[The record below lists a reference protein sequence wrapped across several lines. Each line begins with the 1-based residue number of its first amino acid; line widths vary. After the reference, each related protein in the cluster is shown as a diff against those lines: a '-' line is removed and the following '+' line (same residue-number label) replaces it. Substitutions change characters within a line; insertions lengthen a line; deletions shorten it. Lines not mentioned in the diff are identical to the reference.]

1 MLTGETRNG
10 IDGIWTILWTEG
22 STNPLTNIE
31 QITYLLFMKNL
42 DEIEL
47 AKEEDGELLGIKV
60 ESIFPTDKQHYRWSK
75 FKNLPAQD
83 MYRLVSEEIFPFIQN
98 LQGDEGDTAFSRYM
112 KDARFLIK
120 SIKSKN
126 ESLVCCLEQ

>member
-10 IDGIWTILWTEG
+10 IDGIWPTLWTEG

-47 AKEEDGELLGIKV
+47 AKEEDGELLGMKV
-60 ESIFPTDKQHYRWSK
+60 ESIFPADKQHYRWSK
-75 FKNLPAQD
+75 FKNLPAQE
-83 MYRLVSEEIFPFIQN
+83 MFRLVSEEIFPFIQN

-112 KDARFLIK
+112 KDARFLI
-120 SIKSKN
+120 
-126 ESLVCCLEQ
+126 

>member
-1 MLTGETRNG
+1 MLTGETRNR

-47 AKEEDGELLGIKV
+47 AKEEDGELLGMKV
-60 ESIFPTDKQHYRWSK
+60 ESIFPADKQHYRWSK

-83 MYRLVSEEIFPFIQN
+83 IYRLVSEEIFPFIQN

-112 KDARFLIK
+112 KDARFLI
-120 SIKSKN
+120 
-126 ESLVCCLEQ
+126 

>member
-1 MLTGETRNG
+1 MLTGETRNR
-10 IDGIWTILWTEG
+10 IDGIWTTLWTEG

-112 KDARFLIK
+112 KDARFLI
-120 SIKSKN
+120 
-126 ESLVCCLEQ
+126 